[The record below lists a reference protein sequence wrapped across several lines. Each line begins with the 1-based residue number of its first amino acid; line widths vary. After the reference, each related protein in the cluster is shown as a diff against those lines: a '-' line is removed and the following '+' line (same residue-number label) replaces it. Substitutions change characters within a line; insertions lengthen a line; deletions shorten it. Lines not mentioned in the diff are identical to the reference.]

1 MNYKEKN
8 NHGVDVNDE
17 LNEYTMNLLIEK
29 MARMTIE
36 DNAAEAPVEVP
47 TEAPTEAPAEVIVL
61 NGYYIVCG

>member
-1 MNYKEKN
+1 MNYNEKN

-47 TEAPTEAPAEVIVL
+47 TEAPAEVIVL